1 LAGAPPSAAI
11 ARVCPCGQGGSKM
24 RKAAMVL
31 WSAVA
36 ICSLFIFVGSAQ
48 AADKFGYI
56 DLSRT
61 FSEYNKTKGYD
72 KTLNDKEKAY
82 TDERDKK
89 VAELKAL
96 QDKFNLLND
105 KEREAKKGELETKM
119 KAFQD
124 SDRLKQEELR
134 KEQDEKM
141 KEILKDIEDAVK
153 KYSEK
158 EGYTMVFNDRVLVYQ
173 NKALEITN
181 QIIAALN
188 KSGK

>member
-1 LAGAPPSAAI
+1 
-11 ARVCPCGQGGSKM
+11 M
-24 RKAAMVL
+24 RKTPVVLSSMVIGLFLFAAT
-31 WSAVA
+31 
-36 ICSLFIFVGSAQ
+36 AQ

-61 FSEYNKTKGYD
+61 FSEYGKTKGYD
-72 KTLNDKEKAY
+72 KNLSDKEKAY

-124 SDRLKQEELR
+124 SDRQKQEALR

-173 NKALEITN
+173 DKKLDITDKIMEI
-181 QIIAALN
+181 LN
-188 KSGK
+188 KDYAPAAPAAKK